1 MPNRDTGKIIH
12 LFTTTPDVK
21 IECFTER
28 TVFKHLT
35 IPVNIRE
42 NIRIQ
47 SLASSVNTFLCIS
60 FFPCRLI
67 TYSFIIKFH
76 KGNTIHKLRYI
87 GRRRHTTFH
96 TKIYNWFIQGSTGLG
111 RHNHHTISTT
121 HTIHCSCCC
130 ILQN

>member
-1 MPNRDTGKIIH
+1 MPYRDAGKIIH
-12 LFTTTPDVK
+12 LFTTTPNIK

-28 TVFKHLT
+28 TVLKHLT

-47 SLASSVNTFLCIS
+47 ALAGSVNTFLCIS
-60 FFPCRLI
+60 FFSCRLI
-67 TYSFIIKFH
+67 TYSLIIKFH
-76 KGNTIHKLRYI
+76 KSNAIYKLRYA
-87 GRRRHTTFH
+87 GRRRHAGFH
-96 TKIYNWFIQGSTGLG
+96 TKINNRFIQSSARLS